1 MASLTIRTLPDAEA
15 VSLAAAAEFVRVA
28 AAAIQ
33 TRDRFTVVLSGGS
46 TPRRLYEILASAPFR
61 AQLDWSKVE
70 FFWGDERAVPPDHED
85 SNYAM
90 ASKAMLLPLAIAP
103 ARIHRMQAER
113 EDLELAA
120 REYEAEIAR
129 VFRVRGDVPP
139 TFDLIL
145 LGMGADG
152 HTASLFPFTATLK
165 ESTRWVVPNY
175 VPKLSAYRLTMTAPL
190 INHAARVL
198 FLVAGADKAA
208 ALAEVLQGPADPDRL
223 PSQRIRPQSGELLWL
238 LDQAASS
245 QLK

>member
-1 MASLTIRTLPDAEA
+1 MKRT
-15 VSLAAAAEFVRVA
+15 
-28 AAAIQ
+28 
-33 TRDRFTVVLSGGS
+33 
-46 TPRRLYEILASAPFR
+46 
-61 AQLDWSKVE
+61 
-70 FFWGDERAVPPDHED
+70 
-85 SNYAM
+85 
-90 ASKAMLLPLAIAP
+90 
-103 ARIHRMQAER
+103 
-113 EDLELAA
+113 ELAA